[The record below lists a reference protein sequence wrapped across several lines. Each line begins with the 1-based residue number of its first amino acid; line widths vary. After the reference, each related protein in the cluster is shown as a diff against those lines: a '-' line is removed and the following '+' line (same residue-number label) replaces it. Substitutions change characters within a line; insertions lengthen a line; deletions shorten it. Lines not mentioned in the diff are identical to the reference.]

1 MSPRM
6 LKVLNICAWSGPA
19 TVVVTFVGWL
29 IAGVLPFPLGPG
41 SSLEQVMSFYTDDN
55 TLVKVGLV
63 IATIGMALTLP
74 LCAAIS
80 VHMVHM
86 EGRTPILSFLQLA
99 SAAVAQL
106 LLLLPLLLMA
116 VIAFGAP
123 DRMSDSLVFSLNDIT
138 WLLFLTP
145 IAPIMVQMVAIGVAI
160 LNDETNVFPRW
171 VGFLNFWVAA
181 SFLPD
186 VLAYFFFS
194 GPFGWNGI
202 FIFWLATTTYAIWLF
217 VMPWAVRRAN
227 AELFVAESQAVAE
240 PA

>member
-1 MSPRM
+1 MSSRM

-19 TVVVTFVGWL
+19 TVAVTFIGWL
-29 IAGVLPFPLGPG
+29 IAGVLPFPLGPA
-41 SSLEQVMSFYTDDN
+41 SSLEQVTSFYTDDN

-63 IATIGMALTLP
+63 VATIGISLTLP

-80 VHMVHM
+80 VHMVRM

-99 SAAVAQL
+99 SAAVSQL

-123 DRMSDSLVFSLNDIT
+123 ARMSESLVFSLNDIA
-138 WLLFLTP
+138 WLLFITP
-145 IAPIMVQMVAIGVAI
+145 IAPVSVQMIAIGVAI
-160 LNDETNVFPRW
+160 LNDETKIFPRW
-171 VGFLNFWVAA
+171 VGYLNFWIAA

-202 FIFWLATTTYAIWLF
+202 FIFWLATTTYAIFLF

-227 AELFVAESQAVAE
+227 AELFMAESQAVAA